1 MEPLRTI
8 SKYTPAS
15 PEVKQAAVTAP
26 KPVSGLMIWIWT
38 GAASWALPTG
48 ILTDLCGVVLAEV
61 VCIWTIPTPKARKQS
76 AIHLVVE
83 RDLRKRTTEKA
94 AVVRIFI

>member
-1 MEPLRTI
+1 LEPLRTI

-15 PEVKQAAVTAP
+15 PDVKHAAVTAP
-26 KPVSGLMIWIWT
+26 KPLSGLMMWIWT

-48 ILTDLCGVVLAEV
+48 TLTDLCGVLLAEV
-61 VCIWTIPTPKARKQS
+61 VWIWTIPTPRARKQR
-76 AIHLVVE
+76 AIHLVGE
-83 RDLRKRTTEKA
+83 RVLRKRTTEKA